1 MLCKLCLEGDVL
13 VSVSL

>member
-1 MLCKLCLEGDVL
+1 MFCKLCLEGDVL